1 MGDNEKWWWP
11 KRGKWPTGIPR
22 ETTIEAFIKA
32 FSTRGYEVCADGD
45 PNANKEKIALFADG
59 TKPTHAARLLPNG
72 TWTSKLG
79 QNIDISH
86 NISDLDGPAYGE
98 IVMFFPARY
107 RVACFFL
114 PRKLLVF
121 HPCRLQCVRPKS
133 PNLIFLIIRKV
144 AFEPFYVGFALKRED
159 VRANPI

>member
-98 IVMFFPARY
+98 IVMFFQRD
-107 RVACFFL
+107 
-114 PRKLLVF
+114 
-121 HPCRLQCVRPKS
+121 
-133 PNLIFLIIRKV
+133 I
-144 AFEPFYVGFALKRED
+144 E
-159 VRANPI
+159 